1 MDDNE
6 NTIRK
11 EACYLFLTSVLFGYL
26 RYSQS
31 KKGCNV
37 VNKVLRQARTITMM
51 AVICEE
57 KLLLHKILPVNG
69 NREEMFMSVSEA
81 AARDTQELPPSTV
94 VLDNVKIAI
103 IVNLIQNCIMYIVSI
118 YFFSD
123 CSP

>member
-1 MDDNE
+1 MR
-6 NTIRK
+6 RK
-11 EACYLFLTSVLFGYL
+11 
-26 RYSQS
+26 Q
-31 KKGCNV
+31 
-37 VNKVLRQARTITMM
+37 I
-51 AVICEE
+51 
-57 KLLLHKILPVNG
+57 LLANG
-69 NREEMFMSVSEA
+69 NRDELFMFISDLA